1 MSYNKAMNAN
11 PESSNPETP
20 GNETEAADIGTQFRL
35 AAAFLTRLPVERHD
49 STEIDRADD
58 GAPADLAGA
67 MWLFP
72 LVGFGIGGVGAI
84 ALAVLSWAG
93 IPAAVAATLAIGIV
107 IWLTGALHEDGLA
120 DLADGFGGGQAREQK
135 LDIMRDSRLG
145 AYGVLALAVI
155 IVAKIAAL
163 AAIAAVDIGAAAGA
177 LIAAAAW
184 SRSMFAPT
192 MRWLPPARDDGL
204 GALAGTPSE
213 GDTWKGLALGA
224 LLAALVLITPAG
236 GGLLIILVAGGG
248 GALVVGW
255 LALRQIDGY
264 TGDVLG
270 GVQQAA
276 ETAVLIAASA
286 VIMGNT
292 P

>member
-1 MSYNKAMNAN
+1 MNAN
-11 PESSNPETP
+11 REPSGPEPLGPQSSGPRSSGSESET
-20 GNETEAADIGTQFRL
+20 TDIATQFRL
-35 AAAFLTRLPVERHD
+35 AAAFLTRLPV
-49 STEIDRADD
+49 DRADD
-58 GAPADLAGA
+58 TAPADLAGA

-72 LVGFGIGGVGAI
+72 LVGFGIGGAGAI
-84 ALAVLSWAG
+84 ALALLAWAG
-93 IPAAVAATLAIGIV
+93 VPAVVAATLAIGTIV
-107 IWLTGALHEDGLA
+107 WLTGALHEDGLA
-120 DLADGFGGGQAREQK
+120 DLADGFGGGRARDQK

-145 AYGVLALAVI
+145 TYGVLSLAVI
-155 IVAKIAAL
+155 VIAKIAAL

-192 MRWLPPARDDGL
+192 MRWLPPARDEGL
-204 GALAGTPSE
+204 AALAGTPTE
-213 GDTWKGLALGA
+213 GATWKGLALGV

-236 GGLLIILVAGGG
+236 GGLLLILAAGGA
-248 GALVVGW
+248 GAFAVGW

-276 ETAVLIAASA
+276 EAAVLIVASA
-286 VIMGNT
+286 VVIGNAA
-292 P
+292 

>member
-1 MSYNKAMNAN
+1 MNAN
-11 PESSNPETP
+11 PESSGSSSSGTDSKS
-20 GNETEAADIGTQFRL
+20 ADIGRKLRL
-35 AAAFLTRLPVERHD
+35 ATAFLTRLPVD
-49 STEIDRADD
+49 SSDSEAAANDL
-58 GAPADLAGA
+58 APTDLAGA

-84 ALAVLSWAG
+84 VLAVLASIG
-93 IPAAVAATLAIGIV
+93 VPAAVAATLAIGIV

-120 DLADGFGGGQAREQK
+120 DLADGFGGGQTRDQK
-135 LDIMRDSRLG
+135 LDIMRDSHLG
-145 AYGVLALAVI
+145 AYGVLCLAVI
-155 IVAKIAAL
+155 IVVKIAAL
-163 AAIAAVDIGAAAGA
+163 AAIAAIDTGAAAGA
-177 LIAAAAW
+177 LIAATTW
-184 SRSMFAPT
+184 SRTMFAPT

-236 GGLLIILVAGGG
+236 AGLLIILAAGGG
-248 GALVVGW
+248 GAFAIGW

-270 GVQQAA
+270 AAQQAA
-276 ETAVLIAASA
+276 ETAALVVASA
-286 VIMGNT
+286 VIMGT
-292 P
+292 SV

>member
-1 MSYNKAMNAN
+1 MNAN
-11 PESSNPETP
+11 PESP
-20 GNETEAADIGTQFRL
+20 GSESQASDVGAQFRL
-35 AAAFLTRLPVERHD
+35 AAAFLTRLPVEQSGSAGD
-49 STEIDRADD
+49 T
-58 GAPADLAGA
+58 APADLAGA

-72 LVGFGIGGVGAI
+72 VVGFGVGGAGAI

-93 IPAAVAATLAIGIV
+93 VPAAVAATLAIGIV
-107 IWLTGALHEDGLA
+107 VWLTGALHEDGLA
-120 DLADGFGGGQAREQK
+120 DLADGFGGGGTRERK
-135 LDIMRDSRLG
+135 LEIMRDSRIG
-145 AYGVLALAVI
+145 AYGMLTLAVT

-163 AAIAAVDIGAAAGA
+163 AAIAAVDIGAAVGA
-177 LIAAAAW
+177 LIAAATW

-204 GALAGTPSE
+204 GALAGTPDE
-213 GDTWKGLALGA
+213 GGTWKGLALGA
-224 LLAALVLITPAG
+224 LLAALVLITPACSG
-236 GGLLIILVAGGG
+236 VLIILAAGGL
-248 GALVVGW
+248 GAFAVGW

-276 ETAVLIAASA
+276 EAAVLIAASA

-292 P
+292 A

>member
-1 MSYNKAMNAN
+1 MNAN
-11 PESSNPETP
+11 PESP
-20 GNETEAADIGTQFRL
+20 GSESQASDIGAQFRL
-35 AAAFLTRLPVERHD
+35 AAAFLTRLP
-49 STEIDRADD
+49 IDRADSAD
-58 GAPADLAGA
+58 DTAPADLAGA

-72 LVGFGIGGVGAI
+72 VVGFGIGGVGAI

-93 IPAAVAATLAIGIV
+93 VPAAVAATLAVGTV
-107 IWLTGALHEDGLA
+107 VWLTGALHEDGLA
-120 DLADGFGGGQAREQK
+120 DLADGFGGGGTREQK
-135 LDIMRDSRLG
+135 LEIMRDSRIG
-145 AYGVLALAVI
+145 AYGMLALAVT

-163 AAIAAVDIGAAAGA
+163 AAIATVDVGAAVGT

-204 GALAGTPSE
+204 GALAGTPNE
-213 GDTWKGLALGA
+213 GGTWKGLALGA

-236 GGLLIILVAGGG
+236 GGVLIVLIAGGL
-248 GALVVGW
+248 GAFAVGW

-270 GVQQAA
+270 GAQQAA
-276 ETAVLIAASA
+276 ETAVLVAASA

-292 P
+292 V

>member
-1 MSYNKAMNAN
+1 MNAN
-11 PESSNPETP
+11 PESLGPEP
-20 GNETEAADIGTQFRL
+20 DAPDMATQFRL
-35 AAAFLTRLPVERHD
+35 AAAFLTRLPVDNASAIE
-49 STEIDRADD
+49 D
-58 GAPADLAGA
+58 GDAPQADLARA

-72 LVGFGIGGVGAI
+72 VVGVGIGGVGAI
-84 ALAVLSWAG
+84 ALAVLTWLAV
-93 IPAAVAATLAIGIV
+93 PPAVAATLAIGVV

-145 AYGVLALAVI
+145 TYGVLSLAVI
-155 IVAKIAAL
+155 TVAKIAAL
-163 AAIAAVDIGAAAGA
+163 ASIAVVDTGAAAGA

-184 SRSMFAPT
+184 SRAMFAPT

-204 GALAGTPSE
+204 GALAGTPNE
-213 GDTWKGLALGA
+213 GETWKGLALGA
-224 LLAALVLITPAG
+224 LLAALMLITPAG
-236 GGLLIILVAGGG
+236 GGVLLILAAGGA
-248 GALVVGW
+248 GAFVVGW

-276 ETAVLIAASA
+276 EAAVLIVASA
-286 VIMGNT
+286 VIIGNAA
-292 P
+292 